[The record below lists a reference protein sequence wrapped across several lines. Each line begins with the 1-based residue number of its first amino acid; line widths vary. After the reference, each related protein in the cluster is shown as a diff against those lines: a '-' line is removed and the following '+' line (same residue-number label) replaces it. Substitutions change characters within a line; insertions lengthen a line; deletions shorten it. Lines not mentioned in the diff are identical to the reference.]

1 MTLPQGFILDKSPE
15 QQQNKLQGESLPN
28 GFVLN
33 PMEAPTQPV
42 EETQIDASVS
52 IADKVVDKGQ
62 RLVTQGMLGAIQA
75 KTLPY
80 DLAAI
85 ASKKIGTK
93 NAPIIMRHE
102 ILKDISDMVTQKS
115 SGNWEPKDQ
124 ERLEYFT
131 ELVKN
136 PEKMKEFIPKE
147 KDIPSFDVGSLIEK
161 GAEKV
166 GVDLTPK
173 GIDEMALRWIGF
185 IKDPTK
191 AQNLMKNGVNKGN
204 ISEILKAL
212 APTGKEIIR
221 GAGAATALQYAADAE
236 MGPLGTLAML
246 GIGDLGPGL
255 VAGGGKS
262 LMKLLSD
269 PKRYLKELGGATKEQ
284 IAKSVVK
291 LGVGE
296 KATLQKELIK
306 EFREAGIQA
315 DIGTITDNRL
325 IGGIQN
331 ALSQS
336 SLTGQALEDFRK
348 SLTKDIVSEY
358 GKIADSLGE
367 AIHETKFE
375 AGEALKGSLKEARD
389 LDLNKAR
396 ELYSTAKAEA
406 GESQVFTGNVGAL
419 IQDIEK
425 ELEPGSFKS
434 GEQKAVLDVLR
445 EIKNDVMTP
454 SGDIKSASIND
465 LINNKIALNDV
476 INYEV
481 QGGAKQLLKR
491 VVKELDK
498 TISAHGKENPSF
510 ARNWK
515 KANARFAKHAE
526 LFRGKTI
533 GNALK
538 TQDATQVFNKMNTA
552 NGIHEIRKALSSTP
566 EGRQLFNQ
574 LARFKL
580 EEVIG
585 NNLVDSTSKQLK
597 LGTFSKLLEKGNRK
611 EVVKALLGEK
621 KLRQLERLQR
631 VSGRLAES
639 AQKFLNTSRSGVHAK
654 DLAVAGKIMYDVS
667 NLVAGNPWP
676 LMKTGG
682 VLLGARQMAK
692 LIADPEFLRLVE
704 DVLLEQK
711 SGSQSSF
718 INAGRRLS
726 QKVESIEKTTG
737 GAIRETTK
745 EE

>member
-1 MTLPQGFILDKSPE
+1 MTIPEGFILDQPQE
-15 QQQNKLQGESLPN
+15 QQQNKEQGLPP

-33 PMEAPTQPV
+33 PMEKQAEQIQPK
-42 EETQIDASVS
+42 DDRS
-52 IADKVVDKGQ
+52 IVDKVVDKGQ
-62 RLVTQGMLGAIQA
+62 RLVSQGLIGGIQSA
-75 KTLPY
+75 SLPF

-85 ASKKIGTK
+85 ASKKIGEK
-93 NAPIIMRHE
+93 GAPMIMRHE
-102 ILKDISDMVTQKS
+102 MAKEIEMMVTQKQF
-115 SGNWEPKDQ
+115 GDWTPEDE
-124 ERLEYFT
+124 ERLDFFKD
-131 ELVKN
+131 LVKN
-136 PEKMKEFIPKE
+136 PSKINQFLPKE
-147 KDIPSFDVGSLIEK
+147 EDIPDYDIGSLIEK
-161 GAEKV
+161 GAEKL
-166 GVDLTPK
+166 GVDLKPQ
-173 GIDEMALRWIGF
+173 GIDEMAMRWIGF
-185 IKDPTK
+185 IKNPVK
-191 AQNLMKNGVNKGN
+191 AQDLVKNGLNKGN
-204 ISEILKAL
+204 IKEVIKAL
-212 APTGKEIIR
+212 APTGKEAIR

-236 MGPLGTLAML
+236 MGPLGTMAML

-255 VAGGGKS
+255 AAGGVKS
-262 LMKLLSD
+262 MAKLLSD
-269 PKRYLKELGGATKEQ
+269 PKKYLKELGGATKEQ

-291 LGVGE
+291 IGVRE
-296 KATLQKELIK
+296 KAALQKELIR

-315 DIGTITDNRL
+315 DIGTITNNRV
-325 IGGIQN
+325 IGGMQN

-406 GESQVFTGNVGAL
+406 GETQVFTGNVGAV

-425 ELEPGSFKS
+425 ELKPGTFKS
-434 GEQKAVLDVLR
+434 AEQQAVLDVLR
-445 EIKNDVMTP
+445 EVKNDVMTP
-454 SGDIKSASIND
+454 EGGIKSAAINE

-476 INYEV
+476 ISYEV

-498 TISAHGKENPSF
+498 TITAHGKENPSF
-510 ARNWK
+510 AKNWK
-515 KANARFAKHAE
+515 RANAKFAKHAE

-533 GNALK
+533 ANALK
-538 TQDATQVFNKMNTA
+538 TQDSTQVFNKMNTA

-580 EEVIG
+580 EEQIG

-611 EVVKALLGEK
+611 EVVKALLGES

-631 VSGRLAES
+631 VSGRLADS

-654 DLAVAGKIMYDVS
+654 DLAAAGKIMYDVA
-667 NLVAGNPWP
+667 NLVSGNPWP

-692 LIADPEFLRLVE
+692 LMADPEFLRLVE

-711 SGSQSSF
+711 SGSQASF
-718 INAGRRLS
+718 INAGRRLA
-726 QKVESIEKTTG
+726 QKVRSIEKTTG
-737 GAIRETTK
+737 GAVREVSREK
-745 EE
+745 